1 MPRTRH
7 RGTLRLSQTV
17 RRTAVDERVASVF
30 EAEAR
35 YRIGCVGEDRRVGGH
50 AELDPRVETYGGDR
64 RLPSA
69 AGPGGLHAVSG
80 DGGRSVREA
89 VPSSWVCAPSGGV
102 WVPARRAWAPEL
114 HSRMTAARS
123 IAGPAMLRPAS
134 WWRPANR
141 GGRASRRRQ
150 LLREVERNLVSRGN
164 IWDSSR
170 KKRGVTLT
178 TQRLAAAPG
187 APARPPLGAAGARRR
202 QVAAGYKLDFCVA
215 GPRRGPRGNQHNIT
229 QLRAMDSS

>member
-69 AGPGGLHAVSG
+69 AGPGGLHAVFG

-89 VPSSWVCAPSGGV
+89 VPSSWVCGGAEFAHRAV
-102 WVPARRAWAPEL
+102 ACGCLPAGRGRQSCTAVK
-114 HSRMTAARS
+114 MTAARS

-141 GGRASRRRQ
+141 GG
-150 LLREVERNLVSRGN
+150 LRERNLEEPC
-164 IWDSSR
+164 
-170 KKRGVTLT
+170 
-178 TQRLAAAPG
+178 AA
-187 APARPPLGAAGARRR
+187 
-202 QVAAGYKLDFCVA
+202 
-215 GPRRGPRGNQHNIT
+215 
-229 QLRAMDSS
+229 

>member
-1 MPRTRH
+1 MSNCNCKNRHRRQVSHPEGSDTQHTSRRPNSNKVERDGWIWVSSKSQCMPRTRH

-50 AELDPRVETYGGDR
+50 AELDPRVKTYGGDR

-102 WVPARRAWAPEL
+102 WEPARSAWAPEL
-114 HSRMTAARS
+114 HSKMTAARS

-141 GGRASRRRQ
+141 GGPRDSCSARSSATWSAGAISGT
-150 LLREVERNLVSRGN
+150 LLERN
-164 IWDSSR
+164 
-170 KKRGVTLT
+170 
-178 TQRLAAAPG
+178 G
-187 APARPPLGAAGARRR
+187 A
-202 QVAAGYKLDFCVA
+202 
-215 GPRRGPRGNQHNIT
+215 
-229 QLRAMDSS
+229 